1 MNKKKALNEFYV
13 MKKEISLIAKRYQRC
28 MGGLRQS
35 DRVLNILDAKGRGQ
49 GLPQSEIA
57 RYRDIQEQQWAA
69 ENQLGKLS
77 ENLASYGRQL
87 IPLFAVLD
95 LTLTAPERIRV
106 LTGRFN
112 SAVAHDSIS
121 AGMEELAVG
130 FRAEKT
136 IGSTDMEPVA
146 FALLACRGRLV
157 GGTTRTR
164 QIFNCLR
171 GSSSIDRVDPRH
183 QGSRQ

>member
-1 MNKKKALNEFYV
+1 MKKKEALNKFHL
-13 MKKEISLIAKRYQRC
+13 MKKEISLIAKNYQRC
-28 MGGLRQS
+28 MRGLRQS
-35 DRVLNILDAKGRGQ
+35 DRVLNILDAKGRGL

-69 ENQLGKLS
+69 ENQLEKLS

-95 LTLTAPERIRV
+95 LTLTSHERIQV
-106 LTGRFN
+106 LTGRSN
-112 SAVAHDSIS
+112 PAVARDYIS

-136 IGSTDMEPVA
+136 IGLPDMEPIA

-157 GGTTRTR
+157 GRTTRTR
-164 QIFNCLR
+164 HIFTRLR
-171 GSSSIDRVDPRH
+171 RSSPIGRGDPRH